1 MDNSSFNG
9 QDSLNQVK
17 IWRSV
22 PTTSLVSIHKHG
34 SQGQISNANQ
44 LIWLIWLLQN
54 MTCTHNKS
62 KGNNL
67 HAVCLLWYKEQ
78 NRMVS
83 RIYPS
88 FTDCTPLGE
97 SPPIVCTKSPSSIFS
112 QGHECQR
119 RVRYWG
125 RWGEQL
131 ILGIRQQLWG
141 SPFSLS
147 QKSMSN

>member
-1 MDNSSFNG
+1 M
-9 QDSLNQVK
+9 
-17 IWRSV
+17 
-22 PTTSLVSIHKHG
+22 
-34 SQGQISNANQ
+34 
-44 LIWLIWLLQN
+44 
-54 MTCTHNKS
+54 
-62 KGNNL
+62 
-67 HAVCLLWYKEQ
+67 VC
-78 NRMVS
+78 S

-131 ILGIRQQLWG
+131 ILGIRQQLSG
-141 SPFSLS
+141 SPFSVFPEKYVKL
-147 QKSMSN
+147 KSWVGL